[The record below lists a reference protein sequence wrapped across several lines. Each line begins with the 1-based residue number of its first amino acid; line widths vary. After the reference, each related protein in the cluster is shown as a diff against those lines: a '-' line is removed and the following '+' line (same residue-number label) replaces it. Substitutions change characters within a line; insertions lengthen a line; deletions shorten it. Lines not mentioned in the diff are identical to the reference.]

1 MPGAPH
7 PKRRADALD
16 AEIGRR
22 IRARRNECGMSQT
35 ALAGKL
41 GISFQQVQKYEMG
54 TNRVSAGRLQ
64 RVCDAL
70 QVPVTFFYDSLAA
83 PPDASRSGI
92 KATKL
97 FNLLQ
102 RRDVVKLL
110 TSFSNIRHRPLR
122 RALLE
127 VVESIAKPTTPR
139 RT

>member
-1 MPGAPH
+1 MSGAPH

-22 IRARRNECGMSQT
+22 IRARRIECGMSQT
-35 ALAGKL
+35 VLAGKL

-54 TNRVSAGRLQ
+54 TNRVAAGRLQ

-70 QVPVTFFYDSLAA
+70 QVPVTFFYDPSPVA
-83 PPDASRSGI
+83 PDPTRSGI

-102 RRDVVKLL
+102 RRDAVKLL
-110 TSFSNIRHRPLR
+110 TSFSNIRNRAIR

-127 VVESIAKPTTPR
+127 VVGWLANPTTR